1 MQEGGEGGEGGG
13 RSGGGEGVQ
22 DPACV
27 VVVSFCF
34 FETAMG
40 WAVFARLLAGR
51 ECIGVCLMSVSC
63 VYTCDWVRALAKS
76 LSDCFCVAAVLS

>member
-1 MQEGGEGGEGGG
+1 M
-13 RSGGGEGVQ
+13 
-22 DPACV
+22 CV
-27 VVVSFCF
+27 VVTPPVV

-63 VYTCDWVRALAKS
+63 VYSCDWVRALARS
-76 LSDCFCVAAVLS
+76 LSDGFCVAAVLS